1 MLDEIKM
8 DEIKMDK
15 AYVGWTLDGWNQ
27 DGLFFYGWILDA
39 WNHYGSN
46 LWWNKLV
53 THELLINDMMME
65 LLWNSMKF
73 HECK

>member
-1 MLDEIKM
+1 
-8 DEIKMDK
+8 
-15 AYVGWTLDGWNQ
+15 
-27 DGLFFYGWILDA
+27 
-39 WNHYGSN
+39 